1 MRKKTEIF
9 AHLCAATSNC
19 WGYSKILHLGPTHDR
34 MFWNSLSNAEC
45 LGVSGAGPTTASR
58 FGARCSCT
66 SDGQSPRR
74 MKLKVA
80 SGHNKRPIK
89 SFQKAGLKGDVTLT
103 ILKCLAFWTW
113 TPGPYAKPRQGQ
125 GIKLEPSHV
134 LQCVDRACQGH
145 GVEICSTSPVSSLFN
160 WWRTESHLN
169 ILLGPLNSLSL
180 LQKKFMTQIR
190 KASLHLLI
198 CDHTGGPVLFWVDI
212 GIYNETY
219 III

>member
-1 MRKKTEIF
+1 
-9 AHLCAATSNC
+9 
-19 WGYSKILHLGPTHDR
+19 
-34 MFWNSLSNAEC
+34 
-45 LGVSGAGPTTASR
+45 
-58 FGARCSCT
+58 
-66 SDGQSPRR
+66 

-160 WWRTESHLN
+160 WWRRESHLN
-169 ILLGPLNSLSL
+169 ILKYSLGGSK
-180 LQKKFMTQIR
+180 QFEFAGQIVHDSNQEGLPSS
-190 KASLHLLI
+190 AHM
-198 CDHTGGPVLFWVDI
+198 
-212 GIYNETY
+212 
-219 III
+219 